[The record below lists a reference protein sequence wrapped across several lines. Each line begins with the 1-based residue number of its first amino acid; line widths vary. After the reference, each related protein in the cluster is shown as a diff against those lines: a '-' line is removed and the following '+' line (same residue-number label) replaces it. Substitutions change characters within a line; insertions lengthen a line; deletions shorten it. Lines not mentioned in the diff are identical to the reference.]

1 MVSFDDLKGS
11 TKSGQTGSNINCTGE
26 GKVCFDV
33 FMQGKARY
41 ILCKTNA
48 NRSFC
53 CVKPMQIVHSGQHC
67 TRFCTEYPLPG
78 IKKALCKTYRS

>member
-33 FMQGKARY
+33 FTQGKARY

-48 NRSFC
+48 NRSFRC
-53 CVKPMQIVHSGQHC
+53 ENLCRSFIPVNTV
-67 TRFCTEYPLPG
+67 PG
-78 IKKALCKTYRS
+78 FALNARSPV